1 MESYQK
7 KVNLTALTLT
17 FQGIKE
23 EKLLTITSEPVVGLI
38 YKKSKKE
45 KRVIVIKE
53 ILKFCD
59 ATLKRVLERVK
70 KFNLDVKHGYADPN
84 LSDEDVEYME
94 FYDMI
99 GTLEQ
104 DNMSLRGMLDVERQ
118 RVDRLRHSMS
128 TMPTITHSGMTQDAI
143 NELVAKRVEETLK
156 AYDATRNP
164 GTEMGVEDDQQD
176 DNVEAN
182 GDNGNGN
189 GNVNGNGNTNV
200 NNEGVLPVARECTY

>member
-1 MESYQK
+1 TPNDPSAEIYKNGGVTDWVTELGMESYQK

-94 FYDMI
+94 FYDMYI
-99 GTLEQ
+99 KEC
-104 DNMSLRGMLDVERQ
+104 
-118 RVDRLRHSMS
+118 LRH
-128 TMPTITHSGMTQDAI
+128 QD
-143 NELVAKRVEETLK
+143 
-156 AYDATRNP
+156 
-164 GTEMGVEDDQQD
+164 EM
-176 DNVEAN
+176 
-182 GDNGNGN
+182 
-189 GNVNGNGNTNV
+189 
-200 NNEGVLPVARECTY
+200 RH